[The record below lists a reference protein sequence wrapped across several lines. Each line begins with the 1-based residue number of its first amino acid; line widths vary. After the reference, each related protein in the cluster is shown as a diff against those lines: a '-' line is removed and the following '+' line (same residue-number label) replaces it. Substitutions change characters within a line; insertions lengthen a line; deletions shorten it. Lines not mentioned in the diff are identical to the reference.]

1 MATVRFS
8 GQLIDEILSNA
19 RKMFDTR
26 LEKVQKNYPEFWGD
40 TIHAT
45 IFQDYI
51 DKINSLPN
59 GLITYGDEM
68 VLDKIGDVSLGLQ
81 LKFSKPR
88 PMFNKYSDKDFNELG
103 IRSNYGW
110 RNQLELDANEPRFAE
125 IYEQAKEYRS
135 KVAVV
140 EQQRDAFIE
149 SVKQVVN
156 AHATLAPALKMWS
169 ALWDLVPQQYK
180 DRHMEVVERTK
191 KEIVLENV
199 DLNSLTA
206 TVTLNKLTGSA

>member
-8 GQLIDEILSNA
+8 GTLIDEILANA

-26 LEKVQKNYPEFWGD
+26 LEKAQKNHPENWGD
-40 TIHAT
+40 KIHDA

-51 DKINSLPN
+51 VKINTLPK
-59 GLITYGDEM
+59 GLILYGDEM
-68 VLDKIGDVSLGLQ
+68 VFEKIGEVHLGLN
-81 LKFSKPR
+81 LKFSQPR
-88 PMFNKYSDKDFNELG
+88 PMFQKYSEKEFNELG

-110 RNQLELDANEPRFAE
+110 RNQIELDADEPRFAE
-125 IYEQAKEYRS
+125 IYEQAKEYRAR
-135 KVAVV
+135 VAVI

-169 ALWDLVPQQYK
+169 ALWDLVPQGYK